1 MKIDDNVAVAFSDHS
16 IIINA
21 NDSVFGDITFTVDAK
36 NIPTD
41 SINDFASYILEFFKQ
56 AENSEHLASV
66 LGSIEKSSEKMKK
79 KKKAAKKMIFSRTGE
94 ISSAE

>member
-1 MKIDDNVAVAFSDHS
+1 MKIDDNLTVLSDKS

-21 NDSVFGDITFTVDAK
+21 NDSVFGDLSFTIDAK
-36 NIPTD
+36 NVPAE
-41 SINDFASYILEFFKQ
+41 SIGDFASYILEFLKQ

-79 KKKAAKKMIFSRTGE
+79 KKKAVKKMIFSRQE
-94 ISSAE
+94 QYHQAE